1 MEASVMIDK
10 FAWSFVEDS
19 ECVNLNTQI
28 IDITKWLNIDTSS
41 LFPDL
46 YATYLQL
53 G

>member
-1 MEASVMIDK
+1 MIDK
-10 FAWSFVEDS
+10 LAWPLIEDI
-19 ECVNLNTQI
+19 ECPNLNTQI